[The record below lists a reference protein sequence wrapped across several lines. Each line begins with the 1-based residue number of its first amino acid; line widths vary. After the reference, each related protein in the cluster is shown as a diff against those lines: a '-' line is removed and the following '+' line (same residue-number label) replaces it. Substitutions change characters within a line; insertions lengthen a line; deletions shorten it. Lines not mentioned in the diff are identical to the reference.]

1 MALRR
6 SQGLL
11 NKMLG
16 LRASITAIC
25 AAPAANPDVLT
36 LATGS
41 PSTVTRT
48 GGSFITDGF
57 VAGDQLLLFQPTSP
71 GNKTSIDGTLVAIVA
86 ALTLTLADAVVATGE
101 AFIPG
106 TVLAAAQGGSMK
118 DIMKNG
124 VIRIYSGA
132 QPATPEAAVIGT
144 LLLEVTV
151 ASGAFAHDAEAY
163 GLEFGDPVTNY
174 IEKCADEVWSGVGL
188 AAGTAGWFRF
198 CANPNDDGSLDT
210 DLPRID
216 GTVGISGADAAI
228 SNTQIAV
235 GATYT
240 LDTMKLTAPM
250 QYGA

>member
-16 LRASITAIC
+16 LRATVVAILTHGVDSTSLTFAVSDSSIADSNNGLVTA
-25 AAPAANPDVLT
+25 
-36 LATGS
+36 
-41 PSTVTRT
+41 
-48 GGSFITDGF
+48 GF
-57 VAGDQLLLFQPTSP
+57 VAGMAITINGTS
-71 GNKTSIDGTLVAIVA
+71 NNDGATG
-86 ALTLTLADAVVATGE
+86 ALIKSVATDGSKMTFDTGVIADE
-101 AFIPG
+101 AG
-106 TVLAAAQGGSMK
+106 AASMTIAGARGGSMK
-118 DIMKNG
+118 DIMQNG
-124 VIRIYSGA
+124 VIRVYSGA
-132 QPATPEAAVIGT
+132 QPATPEAAVTGT
-144 LLLEVTV
+144 LLIQITV
-151 ASGAFAHDAEAY
+151 ASGAFAHGLEA
-163 GLEFGDPVTNY
+163 GGIEFGDPVTNY

-198 CANPNDDGSLDT
+198 VANPTDDGSLDT

>member
-16 LRASITAIC
+16 LRA
-25 AAPAANPDVLT
+25 
-36 LATGS
+36 
-41 PSTVTRT
+41 TV
-48 GGSFITDGF
+48 
-57 VAGDQLLLFQPTSP
+57 A
-71 GNKTSIDGTLVAIVA
+71 AIVTHGVDSA
-86 ALTLTLADAVVATGE
+86 ALTFNGTSDQIECVGDDLIVNGFMAGMEVTVFGTSSNNGVTGALIQSVAATYLQMDAA
-101 AFIPG
+101 
-106 TVLAAAQGGSMK
+106 VLAQEAGAANMSVIAARGGSMK
-118 DIMKNG
+118 DIMANG
-124 VIRIYSGA
+124 VIRVYSGA
-132 QPATPEAAVIGT
+132 QPATPEAAVTGT
-144 LLLEVTV
+144 LLIEITV
-151 ASGAFAHDAEAY
+151 ASGAFVAGLEAS

-198 CANPNDDGSLDT
+198 VANPTDGGGLDT
-210 DLPRID
+210 ALPRID